1 MKEYTINVYNVNT
14 LETIDTFEAE
24 FENVGELCDFMDS
37 ELHNYDDK
45 YTNLN
50 YSFNYRYTTL
60 DYKMN
65 NQNTP
70 SHYQGTLQPID
81 LINAQDLNF
90 NLGNVVKYVCR
101 AGKKQ
106 GENVL
111 SDLDKAKN
119 YINYEIE
126 RIKKNE

>member
-14 LETIDTFEAE
+14 LETIDTFVAE
-24 FENVGELCDFMDS
+24 FENAGDLCDFMDTQ
-37 ELHNYDDK
+37 LHNYD
-45 YTNLN
+45 
-50 YSFNYRYTTL
+50 
-60 DYKMN
+60 
-65 NQNTP
+65 
-70 SHYQGTLQPID
+70 
-81 LINAQDLNF
+81 
-90 NLGNVVKYVCR
+90 VKYVCR

-119 YINYEIE
+119 YINFEIE

>member
-14 LETIDTFEAE
+14 LETIDTFVAE
-24 FENVGELCDFMDS
+24 FENVTELCDFMDT
-37 ELHNYDDK
+37 ELHNYNEK
-45 YTNLN
+45 YTNLD
-50 YSFNYRYTTL
+50 YKVKGW
-60 DYKMN
+60 YKMN

-70 SHYQGTLQPID
+70 QHYQGTIQPID
-81 LINAQDLNF
+81 LINAQNLNF

>member
-1 MKEYTINVYNVNT
+1 MKEYTITVYNVNT
-14 LETIDTFEAE
+14 LETIDTFVAE
-24 FENVGELCDFMDS
+24 FENVTDLSEFMDT
-37 ELHNYDDK
+37 ELHNYNEK
-45 YTNLN
+45 YTNLD
-50 YSFNYRYTTL
+50 YKVKGW
-60 DYKMN
+60 YKMN

-70 SHYQGTLQPID
+70 KHYQGTIQPID

-101 AGKKQ
+101 AGKKK

-111 SDLDKAKN
+111 SDLEKAKN